1 MSHLDPRIREPKAD
15 DADWITLA
23 CQDPEIQRW
32 TRVPVPYLREHAEH
46 FVVVGTGALRSWVVE
61 NNHPDNHH
69 HGLGTLAVHHL
80 GEDGAAEVGYWVS
93 PWARRQGVA
102 TWALAEVRQHVAA
115 IAGATAITLTIA
127 VGNTA
132 SRRTAER
139 AGFVTETGYETMA
152 VDLGRDVPALRY
164 RSTL

>member
-1 MSHLDPRIREPKAD
+1 MRDLGPRLREPRAD
-15 DADWITLA
+15 DIDWITLA

-32 TRVPVPYLREHAEH
+32 TRVPVPYLRDHAEH
-46 FVVVGTGALRSWVVE
+46 FVVVGTGALRSWVVGSS
-61 NNHPDNHH
+61 NHDDQR
-69 HGLGTLAVHHL
+69 GLGTLAIHHL
-80 GEDGAAEVGYWVS
+80 DGDGAAEVGYWVS

-115 IAGATAITLTIA
+115 IPGTTAITLTIA

-139 AGFVTETGYETMA
+139 AGFVLETGYESVA
-152 VDLGRDVPALRY
+152 VDLGNEVPAIRY
-164 RSTL
+164 RATL